1 MFVRYAT
8 TLPTL
13 SVTPHPTSYRVGQGD
28 RLSLQSL
35 VFRIRLFE
43 ILGSVGRQVLG
54 EAKGVS
60 ASGRVCTKS
69 VQVFAD
75 ILRFVLLQTRT
86 PSHSTS
92 QPRNTCKPRGPR
104 PSTVKSFRPSSFLYM
119 ANLQTVFFD
128 VQQAVRAAEQAH
140 EQLASEGNLP
150 SWPCGANPGYIL
162 RGAIVA
168 LQNGVLG
175 VVAPSTTP
183 SEIRVLSLASQ
194 ANSNTPSTRLE
205 MWLVDELAFHFRI
218 AACSAHGGHGCDAF
232 LSERPRNSVIAVA

>member
-104 PSTVKSFRPSSFLYM
+104 PSTVKSFRPSSFLF
-119 ANLQTVFFD
+119 ALRPALT
-128 VQQAVRAAEQAH
+128 H
-140 EQLASEGNLP
+140 EVVTRP
-150 SWPCGANPGYIL
+150 SP
-162 RGAIVA
+162 
-168 LQNGVLG
+168 
-175 VVAPSTTP
+175 
-183 SEIRVLSLASQ
+183 
-194 ANSNTPSTRLE
+194 
-205 MWLVDELAFHFRI
+205 ELAWLSPWLEFWGEPLPAI
-218 AACSAHGGHGCDAF
+218 ASPARSC
-232 LSERPRNSVIAVA
+232 P